1 MTNIK
6 PLFFNYFKCIA
17 ERCTDNC
24 CIGWEIDIDSETLCK
39 FNALNTPFADKI
51 REKITTSADGSTCF
65 SLGEG
70 ERCPFLNKDNLCD
83 IIINCGESAIC
94 DICTEHPRF
103 YNCFPAV
110 TEIGL
115 GLACEEVCR
124 LLIENDF
131 DLNIQETREIIKLS
145 FDEEQ
150 EMLLYNKVSYLRTK
164 IFEIMK
170 IDGGYISKIK
180 EVISYLEDETEEM
193 SFVKPDRELL
203 SDYKKSEPINNK
215 WTEFINALCANFTE
229 ISALE
234 KQNEFSVEENKLY
247 SKLFCYILYR
257 HLSKAVY
264 DGEIMCRVCF
274 AVESVRFIILSD
286 LYTKLKCG
294 EITQTDRINNI
305 KRWSQQVEYSEEN
318 TEFLTF
324 GE

>member
-1 MTNIK
+1 MTYIK
-6 PLFFNYFKCIA
+6 PSFFNDFKCIA

-24 CIGWEIDIDSETLCK
+24 CIGWEIDIDDETLCK
-39 FNALNTPFADKI
+39 YNALNTPFGDKI
-51 REKITTSADGSTCF
+51 REKITVSQDGSTCF

-131 DLNIQETREIIKLS
+131 NLITQETREIIELTPE
-145 FDEEQ
+145 DEQ
-150 EMLLYNKVSYLRTK
+150 EMLLYNKISYLRSK

-170 IDGGYISKIK
+170 TDGDYSKKIK
-180 EVISYLEDETEEM
+180 EVIAYLEDETEEM
-193 SFVKPDRELL
+193 SFVKSDRELI
-203 SDYKKSEPINNK
+203 SDYQKSEPINDK
-215 WTEFINALCANFTE
+215 WIVFIDDLCSCFTE
-229 ISALE
+229 ITAFE
-234 KQNEFSVEENKLY
+234 KQIEFSGEENEIY

-274 AVESVRFIILSD
+274 AVESVRFVILSD

-294 EITQTDRINNI
+294 EITKTDRIDNI
-305 KRWSQQVEYSEEN
+305 KRWSQQVEYSEDN
-318 TEFLTF
+318 TEFLIF
-324 GE
+324 G